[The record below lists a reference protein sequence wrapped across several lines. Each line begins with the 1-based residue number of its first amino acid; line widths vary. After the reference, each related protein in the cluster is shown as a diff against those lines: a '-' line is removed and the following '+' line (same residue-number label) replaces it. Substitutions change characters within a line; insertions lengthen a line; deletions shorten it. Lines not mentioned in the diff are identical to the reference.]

1 MSFLHYTSGLEQSY
15 HGTTCR
21 SALPR
26 AGWSSST
33 LTTLRSIFD
42 GLHESFV
49 AYRAYHRLTARG
61 LPHDA
66 AIREALG
73 LGREPAPVA
82 RQPARALCFA
92 GKA

>member
-1 MSFLHYTSGLEQSY
+1 MSCLHYTSGLEQSY

-21 SALPR
+21 SARPR

-33 LTTLRSIFD
+33 LATLRSIFD

-49 AYRAYHRLTARG
+49 AYRAYERLRARG

-66 AIREALG
+66 AIRDALG
-73 LGREPAPVA
+73 VGREPAPMPREAVW
-82 RQPARALCFA
+82 ALCFA
-92 GKA
+92 GNA

>member
-1 MSFLHYTSGLEQSY
+1 MPVGAA
-15 HGTTCR
+15 TCR
-21 SALPR
+21 MVFINANHIAQL
-26 AGWSSST
+26 
-33 LTTLRSIFD
+33 FY

-49 AYRAYHRLTARG
+49 AYRAYERLRARG

-73 LGREPAPVA
+73 VGVEPAPMPREVV
-82 RQPARALCFA
+82 RALCFA

>member
-1 MSFLHYTSGLEQSY
+1 MSCLHYTSGLDQSY
-15 HGTTCR
+15 RGTTCR
-21 SALPR
+21 SARPR

-33 LTTLRSIFD
+33 LTTLRSFFD
-42 GLHESFV
+42 GLHESFT
-49 AYRAYHRLTARG
+49 AYCTYQRLRAGG

-73 LGREPAPVA
+73 VGREPAPMPREVV
-82 RQPARALCFA
+82 RALCFA